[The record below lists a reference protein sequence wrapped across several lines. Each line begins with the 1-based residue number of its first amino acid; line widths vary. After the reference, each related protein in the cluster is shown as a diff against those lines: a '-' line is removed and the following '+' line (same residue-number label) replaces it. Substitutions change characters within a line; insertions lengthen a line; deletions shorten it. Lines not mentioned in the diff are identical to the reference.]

1 MPDDP
6 LLIHRYDQLNA
17 ELLNIAHALGEYRRA
32 LEKEGFSA
40 VQVEEMVRTLE
51 RELICGGF
59 EDDDED

>member
-6 LLIHRYDQLNA
+6 RLIHRFDQLNA

-32 LEKEGFSA
+32 LEKEGFGA

-51 RELICGGF
+51 RELICSSVEY
-59 EDDDED
+59 EDEG